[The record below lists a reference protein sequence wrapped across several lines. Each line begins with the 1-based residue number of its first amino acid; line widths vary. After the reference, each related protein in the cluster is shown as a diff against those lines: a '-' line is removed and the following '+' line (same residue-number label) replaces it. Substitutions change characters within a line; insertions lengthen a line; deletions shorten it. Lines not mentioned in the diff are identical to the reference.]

1 MPKKALITGITG
13 QDGSY
18 LAEHLL
24 DQGYEVHGIIRRV
37 ANEHQDFR
45 LSRIKNI
52 IDKIK
57 IHSGSLE
64 NYQSL
69 FDIFINVKPDE
80 LYHLAAQS
88 FVAQSFDDEH
98 STLSVN
104 TFGTHFLISILK
116 KVNPECKFYFAA
128 TSEMFGK
135 VHETPQNE
143 NTKFNPRSIYG
154 ISKLASYEIVKNYRE
169 SYNIFACSGILF
181 NHESPRRGS
190 EFVTR
195 KISLT
200 AAKIKLGLENKIVLG
215 NIEAKRD
222 WGYAKDYVVAM
233 HSMLQNDHPID
244 YVIGSDETHS
254 VKDFLNYAFKCLDLN
269 YEDYLITDKKFFR
282 PAEVDLL
289 ISDSSKAKK
298 DLNWSTKTSFHE
310 LVELMVKS
318 DYDFCK
324 KNK

>member
-1 MPKKALITGITG
+1 
-13 QDGSY
+13 
-18 LAEHLL
+18 
-24 DQGYEVHGIIRRV
+24 
-37 ANEHQDFR
+37 

-52 IDKIK
+52 IDRIK

-104 TFGTHFLISILK
+104 TFGTHLLISILK

-135 VHETPQNE
+135 VQETPQNE

-169 SYNIFACSGILF
+169 SYNIFGCSGILF
-181 NHESPRRGS
+181 NHESPRRGF

-195 KISLT
+195 KISLI

-233 HSMLQNDHPID
+233 HSMLQNEDPID

-254 VKDFLNYAFKCLDLN
+254 VKDFLNYAFKCLDLH
-269 YEDYLITDKKFFR
+269 YEDYFITDKKFFR
-282 PAEVDLL
+282 PA
-289 ISDSSKAKK
+289 
-298 DLNWSTKTSFHE
+298 
-310 LVELMVKS
+310 
-318 DYDFCK
+318 
-324 KNK
+324 

>member
-1 MPKKALITGITG
+1 MSKKALITGITG

-18 LAEHLL
+18 LAEYLL
-24 DQGYEVHGIIRRV
+24 DQGYEVHGIVRRV
-37 ANEHQDFR
+37 ANEFQEHRF
-45 LSRIKNI
+45 SRIKHI
-52 IDKIK
+52 LDKIT

-64 NYQSL
+64 NYQIL
-69 FDIFINVKPDE
+69 FDIFNQVRPHE

-88 FVAQSFDDEH
+88 FVANSFDDEH

-116 KVNPECKFYFAA
+116 KINPECRFYFAA

-135 VHETPQNE
+135 VLETPQNE

-154 ISKLASYEIVKNYRE
+154 ISKLAGFEIVKNYRE

-195 KISLT
+195 KISIA
-200 AAKIKLGLENKIVLG
+200 AAKIKLGIEKKIILG
-215 NIEAKRD
+215 NIDAQRD
-222 WGYAKDYVVAM
+222 WGYAKDYVEAM
-233 HSMLQNDHPID
+233 HAMIQQETPND

-254 VKDFLNYAFKCLDLN
+254 VKDFLECAFNFLDL
-269 YEDYLITDKKFFR
+269 DYQKYLEIDKKFFR

-289 ISDSSKAKK
+289 ISDSSRAKK
-298 DLNWSTKTSFHE
+298 DLNWSSKTPFNE
-310 LVELMVKS
+310 LVSNMVKS
-318 DYDFCK
+318 DYEYFK
-324 KNK
+324 KLK